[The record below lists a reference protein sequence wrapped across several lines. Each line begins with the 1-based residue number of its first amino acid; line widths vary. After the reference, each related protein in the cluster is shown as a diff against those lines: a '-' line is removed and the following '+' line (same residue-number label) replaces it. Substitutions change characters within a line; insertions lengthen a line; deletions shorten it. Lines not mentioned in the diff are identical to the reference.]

1 MWPAFPASDYYG
13 SSATPRRQ
21 QRTVRLPQTPTGF
34 GGHRRDAS
42 HVHHQPLGRA
52 GVQLYPGG
60 IAVQHRNTPHG
71 LTRPTN
77 NQADKTIPSN
87 HEDRAPQQ
95 PIPASFGV
103 AALSRGFNHW
113 FGFPTPFCLATA
125 PGSLAANRRSIV
137 RGCSHPPPHLRHQAA
152 PQLLPAVAATGG
164 GSFHPTR
171 LMAPRGAGLLCA
183 RRSRLSRTRA
193 RAGSRVASPVRRDP
207 HAVRDG
213 AAGRDVACGGGER
226 FGGRRAGAGAPNLGG
241 GSAR

>member
-1 MWPAFPASDYYG
+1 MRPAFPAPDYYG
-13 SSATPRRQ
+13 SSATPRQQ
-21 QRTVRLPQTPTGF
+21 QRTVRLPQTPEGF
-34 GGHRRDAS
+34 GGHRRGAS

-60 IAVQHRNTPHG
+60 IAVQYRNTPHG

-77 NQADKTIPSN
+77 NRADKTVPSN
-87 HEDRAPQQ
+87 NEDRAPQQ

-125 PGSLAANRRSIV
+125 PDPLAANRCSIV
-137 RGCSHPPPHLRHQAA
+137 RGCSRPPSHLRHQTA

-171 LMAPRGAGLLCA
+171 LMAPRGAVLDCATSKRDRPA
-183 RRSRLSRTRA
+183 RRLNEPTSAEQYLGVDDSDDAPGGPSRWSLVGDRA
-193 RAGSRVASPVRRDP
+193 RGPRM
-207 HAVRDG
+207 
-213 AAGRDVACGGGER
+213 
-226 FGGRRAGAGAPNLGG
+226 GGRAA
-241 GSAR
+241 ARRHYRRQ